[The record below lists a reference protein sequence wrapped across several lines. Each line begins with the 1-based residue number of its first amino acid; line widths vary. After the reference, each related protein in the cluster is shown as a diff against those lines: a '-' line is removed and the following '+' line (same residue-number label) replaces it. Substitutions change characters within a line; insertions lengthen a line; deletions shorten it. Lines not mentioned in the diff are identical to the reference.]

1 MQPCSHRFTHCA
13 TCCDTT
19 HVCSQ
24 HSSSLLYPGR
34 ASDAQ
39 HTPQRHLKYG
49 SSSSSS
55 SRSLRIPRGRG
66 RQQQQKFGPLSFC
79 RFLRPPLPPA
89 RSSGA
94 ARTVL
99 DMDPVAAEEIAWRES
114 HRPGRRHEG
123 AGLGRVEVA
132 TRARAAG
139 TSGRAGAARGVAR
152 LRRRGREGDNGW
164 LEIVPRPIE
173 PYGLGTPPC

>member
-1 MQPCSHRFTHCA
+1 MSCMPSGSLICSTSLLI
-13 TCCDTT
+13 TLTPDTT

-24 HSSSLLYPGR
+24 HSSFLLYPGR

-55 SRSLRIPRGRG
+55 SSSSSRSLRIPRGRG
-66 RQQQQKFGPLSFC
+66 RQQQQEFGPLSFC
-79 RFLRPPLPPA
+79 RSLRPPLPPV

-99 DMDPVAAEEIAWRES
+99 DMDPVAAERIAWRES

-139 TSGRAGAARGVAR
+139 TSGWAGAAHGVALLR
-152 LRRRGREGDNGW
+152 LRGREGDNGW
-164 LEIVPRPIE
+164 LEIVPRPI
-173 PYGLGTPPC
+173 